1 MTAVEQG
8 PDAMTV
14 TANAHFGLP
23 GRGARQRALLLAVLF
38 TASAAAAQ
46 ERAGY
51 FIPGNPK
58 AGMSVFFAKGCAKCH
73 SVLGE
78 GGRSA
83 PDLARAPGDHMS
95 ADDLLATMWNHA
107 PTMWERMSAT
117 KVASPR
123 FSETEMQDLFAFL
136 YSVRSLD
143 VPGDAERG
151 HRLIL
156 EKRCLTCHAVGRQ
169 GGRTGPDLERWTQY
183 RNPVSWIQTMWN
195 HGPAMR
201 ATMAQRGIEW
211 PVFEGSDVADLI
223 AYVRKLAPG
232 DRKKVYLRPANPEA
246 GRAVFKTKGCI
257 SCHSVGGGT
266 GGRRAPDLG
275 SSTLPRTLGQF
286 AASMWNHGPTMWG
299 TMEQAQVRQRQFTN
313 AEMADLIAYLF
324 SERYFELRGNA
335 QRGASLFQEKRC
347 SLCHQAQGPGPD
359 LSAWAHA
366 SPATLATGL
375 WNHGPAMLERMHQ
388 QNIDWPFF
396 RHGEIA
402 DLLEFLRRNKPPKRT
417 GGAP

>member
-1 MTAVEQG
+1 
-8 PDAMTV
+8 MTV
-14 TANAHFGLP
+14 TAKARLGMP
-23 GRGARQRALLLAVLF
+23 GRRARQRALLLAVLLV
-38 TASAAAAQ
+38 AAAAAAQ

-51 FIPGNPK
+51 FIPGDPK
-58 AGMSVFFAKGCAKCH
+58 AGMGVFFAKGCARCH

-95 ADDLLATMWNHA
+95 ADELLAAMWNHA

-151 HRLIL
+151 RRLIR
-156 EKRCLTCHAVGRQ
+156 EKRCLACHAVSRQ

-201 ATMAQRGIEW
+201 ATMAQRGIGW

-223 AYVRKLAPG
+223 AYVSQLAPG
-232 DRKKVYLRPANPEA
+232 NRKKVYLRPANPEA
-246 GRAVFKTKGCI
+246 GRAVFKTKGCV
-257 SCHSVGGGT
+257 SCHSVESGAGRGG
-266 GGRRAPDLG
+266 APNLG
-275 SSTLPRTLGQF
+275 SRALPRTLGQF
-286 AASMWNHGPTMWG
+286 AASMWNHGPTMWA
-299 TMEQAQVRQRQFTN
+299 TMDQAQVRQRQFTN

-324 SERYFELRGNA
+324 SQRYFELRGDA
-335 QRGASLFQEKRC
+335 QRGAALFQEKGC
-347 SLCHQAQGPGPD
+347 NLCHQAGGPGPD

-366 SPATLATGL
+366 SPPTLATGL

-388 QNIDWPFF
+388 QNIAWPSF
-396 RHGEIA
+396 RRGEIA
-402 DLLEFLRRNKPPKRT
+402 DLLEFLRRNKPAKRT